1 MWRSIDLTSK
11 IMREISSSPSQ
22 WNARRSY
29 AEVARKLGVDE
40 ETVRNRL
47 KMMREMGLL
56 VGWRLVV
63 NARLLAMEA
72 SNLVLE
78 FDDPESKETA
88 AARIRGADGVVLI
101 QSFFGK
107 TLQVTFF
114 HPSDKGFEGTA
125 SNETLAFQTAGAT
138 VVTRW
143 RVNLPRCD
151 HKPKEIDWRIIG
163 LMLRNA
169 ERRFPEIARDLKV
182 STRTVKRR
190 VNLMMGSSAFFVQPE
205 LDFKKAVGVMPCQ
218 LLIQCAPE
226 KKREIDDLIVSSFE
240 RIVFRLTNSE
250 THSIFTILCSN
261 VAEMKEILKWARS
274 QRGVTLAR
282 TEITENQD
290 YVHDWLEREVGRRT
304 KNGPAR
310 GRPEVQKGQKTKPRK
325 AVFVD
330 AAIVARAG

>member
-29 AEVARKLGVDE
+29 TEVARKLGVDE

-56 VGWRLVV
+56 VGWRLIV
-63 NARLLAMEA
+63 NARLLGMEA
-72 SNLVLE
+72 SNIVLE
-78 FDDPESKETA
+78 FDDPESKEMA
-88 AARIRGADGVVLI
+88 AAQIRGADGVVLI
-101 QSFFGK
+101 QSFFGRA
-107 TLQVTFF
+107 LQVTFL
-114 HPSDKGFEGTA
+114 HASEDDSEGGNSNQAVA
-125 SNETLAFQTAGAT
+125 SLATGAT
-138 VVTRW
+138 VVTHW
-143 RVNLPRCD
+143 EVNLPRCE
-151 HKPKEIDWRIIG
+151 HRPKEIDWRIIG

-169 ERRFPEIARDLKV
+169 ERKFPEIAGGLKV

-190 VNLMMGSSAFFVQPE
+190 VNMMMGSSAFFVQPE

-218 LLIQCAPE
+218 LLIRCAPE
-226 KKREIDDLIVSSFE
+226 RKGEIDDLVVSRFE

-282 TEITENQD
+282 TDITENQD
-290 YVHDWLEREVGRRT
+290 YVHEWLEREVKRRAENEAPRGRRSEAGR
-304 KNGPAR
+304 KAREHRPPLVKAAIPAR
-310 GRPEVQKGQKTKPRK
+310 RG
-325 AVFVD
+325 
-330 AAIVARAG
+330 

>member
-1 MWRSIDLTSK
+1 
-11 IMREISSSPSQ
+11 MREISSSPSQ

-29 AEVARKLGVDE
+29 TEVARKLGVDE

-56 VGWRLVV
+56 VGWRLIV

-107 TLQVTFF
+107 ALQVTFF
-114 HPSDKGFEGTA
+114 HPSEKDSGGGA
-125 SNETLAFQTAGAT
+125 SDETVASRTTGAK
-138 VVTRW
+138 VAARW
-143 RVNLPRCD
+143 KVNLPRCE
-151 HKPKEIDWRIIG
+151 HKPREIDWRIIG

-169 ERRFPEIARDLKV
+169 ERRFPEIAQDLKV

-205 LDFKKAVGVMPCQ
+205 LDFKKAVGVLPCQ

-226 KKREIDDLIVSSFE
+226 KKREIDDLVVSKFE
-240 RIVFRLTNSE
+240 RIVFRLTNSD
-250 THSIFTILCSN
+250 THSIFTILCAN

-282 TEITENQD
+282 TDITENQD
-290 YVHDWLEREVGRRT
+290 YVHEWLEREVGRRA
-304 KNGPAR
+304 KNEPAR
-310 GRPEVQKGQKTKPRK
+310 RRPGVPKDKPKRK
-325 AVFVD
+325 
-330 AAIVARAG
+330 RLLSSMLR

>member
-11 IMREISSSPSQ
+11 IMRELATSPSQ
-22 WNARRSY
+22 WNAKRSY
-29 AEVARKLGVDE
+29 ADVARKLGVDE

-47 KMMREMGLL
+47 RMMKEMGLL
-56 VGWRLVV
+56 VGWRVIV
-63 NARLLAMEA
+63 NARLLGMEA
-72 SNLVLE
+72 SNLILE

-88 AARIRGADGVVLI
+88 AARIRSADGVVLI
-101 QSFFGK
+101 QSFFGRA
-107 TLQVTFF
+107 LQVTFF
-114 HPSDKGFEGTA
+114 HPREEDSEGGAPAEAIT
-125 SNETLAFQTAGAT
+125 SSTAGAT
-138 VVTRW
+138 VATRW
-143 RVNLPRCD
+143 KVNLPRCE

-169 ERRFPEIARDLKV
+169 ERKFPEMALDLKV

-205 LDFKKAVGVMPCQ
+205 LDFKKAVGVLPCQ
-218 LLIQCAPE
+218 LLVQCTPE
-226 KKREIDDLIVSSFE
+226 KKREIDDLVASKFE

-274 QRGVTLAR
+274 QRGVTMAR

-290 YVHDWLEREVGRRT
+290 YVHEWLEREVGRRT
-304 KNGPAR
+304 KNEPAR
-310 GRPEVQKGQKTKPRK
+310 GRRSVRKGQTKPQK
-325 AVFVD
+325 
-330 AAIVARAG
+330 AAIIARTG